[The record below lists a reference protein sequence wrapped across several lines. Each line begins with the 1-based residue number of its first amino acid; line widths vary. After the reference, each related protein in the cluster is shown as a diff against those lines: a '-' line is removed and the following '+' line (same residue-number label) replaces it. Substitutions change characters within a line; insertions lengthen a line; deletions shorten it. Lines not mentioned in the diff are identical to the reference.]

1 LKRTLCNQPRQVII
15 ENYTT
20 LLDTSLRIIT
30 PVVTENEIAPDE
42 YVLNQNYPNPFNPV
56 TVIKYSIPKT
66 ELVKLTVYDIL
77 GKEIET
83 LVNEVKNPG
92 EYRVDFNAS
101 SYTNGVY
108 FYKLTTGNFSQ
119 TKKMLFVK

>member
-1 LKRTLCNQPRQVII
+1 VII